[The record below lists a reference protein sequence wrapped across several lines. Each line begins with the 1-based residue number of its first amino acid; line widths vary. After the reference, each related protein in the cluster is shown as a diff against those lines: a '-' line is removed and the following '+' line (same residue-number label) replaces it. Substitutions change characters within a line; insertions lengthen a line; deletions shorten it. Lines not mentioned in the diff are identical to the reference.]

1 MCVSLCT
8 GFIYYI
14 HNRSKYYN
22 VRERERDVFISIICL
37 DTSGTQ
43 VGEWMGL
50 DDGCYDTS
58 ICSDVLDMGLANKIP
73 HRYQQRTG
81 GSILQLIR
89 TQLFHSL
96 MSCFVRP
103 ISSKSLMIIFVCH
116 LLPFGLLDKDVKISR
131 LAMAG
136 ASGGVK
142 FDPFIKGIEQ
152 SRPL

>member
-1 MCVSLCT
+1 MCL
-8 GFIYYI
+8 YI
-14 HNRSKYYN
+14 SNMYLYN
-22 VRERERDVFISIICL
+22 GDV
-37 DTSGTQ
+37 GTQ

-58 ICSDVLDMGLANKIP
+58 IYSDVLNMGLANKIP

-142 FDPFIKGIEQ
+142 FNPFIKEIEQ
-152 SRPL
+152 SRPLLCIVT